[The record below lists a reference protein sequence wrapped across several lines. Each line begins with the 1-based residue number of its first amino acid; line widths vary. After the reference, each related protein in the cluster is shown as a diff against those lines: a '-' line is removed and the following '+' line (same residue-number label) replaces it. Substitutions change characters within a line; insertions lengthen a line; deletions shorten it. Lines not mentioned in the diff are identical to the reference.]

1 MACANIMRSPIISQ
15 YLNISTVVVVVGI
28 DVLALPL
35 PLPLPL
41 SQSPIGGCR
50 FLLDYY
56 VSKLYQYGLYGRW
69 IEISNVISCV
79 KWAYRLI
86 INLLNRTTGL
96 RIIVHIQPNTKYN
109 QLFLCIVPV
118 FCGIQS
124 YSSTKFQINSDIK
137 FIRWSSETSESTFKA
152 YLQWTTDNWAYV
164 KEEKAWIFEQC

>member
-1 MACANIMRSPIISQ
+1 MACVNIMRSPIISQ
-15 YLNISTVVVVVGI
+15 YLNISTVVVVVVVGI
-28 DVLALPL
+28 DVLALAL

-96 RIIVHIQPNTKYN
+96 RIIVHIQRNTKYN

-118 FCGIQS
+118 LYGIQS
-124 YSSTKFQINSDIK
+124 CSSTMSQINTDMK
-137 FIRWSSETSESTFKA
+137 FIRWSSETSESTLKA
-152 YLQWTTDNWAYV
+152 YLQWTTLA
-164 KEEKAWIFEQC
+164 I